1 MPIYEYTA
9 LKDNKNV
16 IKGKVEADDARQ
28 AREKVIKMGLLPTR
42 IDDTADPKSKG
53 RRGKKVAMAAIPS
66 LSLKDKIEF
75 TTSLQILSATG
86 IPIIETLVFIENNAE
101 SKAVRKASF
110 EIRKQVIGGSTLAE
124 TLAKYREVF
133 GRVYVGLVSAGEDS
147 GELDKTLERMLALL
161 KKQDEIKSKITGAL
175 VYPIFVVI
183 LAVLIV
189 IVMLVFVFPAFKDM
203 FDGLGKELPMIT
215 QICMSAGEFMKKYWY
230 LVLAGF
236 VAIPIGIVQLFKIE
250 VTKRI
255 IDRIVLKVPL
265 LDDMMKF
272 SNFSNFLSVMQVAY
286 DAGIPI
292 VDCLYLANL
301 TMENFVLRDAIMQ
314 ATSKVQQGTHLSVA
328 LRSTEIVPQMILFM
342 IATGEQ
348 TGRLGDLLEH
358 CITFIDKK
366 LDDIIDNFTK
376 LIEPVMLVFV
386 GGLVLI
392 LALALYLPL
401 FGMYTN

>member
-16 IKGKVEADDARQ
+16 VKGKVEADDARQ

-42 IDDTADPKSKG
+42 VDDTADPKSKG
-53 RRGKKVAMAAIPS
+53 RRGRGSTSAIPS

-86 IPIIETLVFIENNAE
+86 IPIIETLAFIENNAE
-101 SKAVRKASF
+101 SKGVRKASF

-147 GELDKTLERMLALL
+147 GELDKTLERMLVLL

-175 VYPIFVVI
+175 VYPLFVVI

-203 FDGLGKELPMIT
+203 FDGLGKELPWATKM
-215 QICMSAGEFMKKYWY
+215 CMTAGEFMKKHWY

-236 VAIPIGIVQLFKIE
+236 IIVPFGIFQLFRIE
-250 VTKRI
+250 FTKRI
-255 IDRIVLKVPL
+255 IDRIVLKIPL
-265 LDDMMKF
+265 LSDMMKY

-301 TMENFVLRDAIMQ
+301 TMENFLLRDAIMD

-328 LRSTEIVPQMILFM
+328 LRSTEIVPKMILFM

-358 CITFIDKK
+358 CIHFIDKK

-376 LIEPVMLVFV
+376 LIEPVMLIFV
-386 GGLVLI
+386 GTLVLF